1 MSINYVLYLAGPW
14 SPHEAI
20 RELTRGLP
28 APEGASSSKGRGAET
43 IAFPHL
49 WVVATVPTFP
59 TNRYTEEEH
68 GFLPRLRLQ
77 VRLDTKDLSLAQDEL
92 LELVRRV
99 LLGSREEL
107 VLLREEEN
115 VALLRRG
122 GRLELHDDALWASAE
137 RRARAE
143 QWLRDVPLLRGS

>member
-1 MSINYVLYLAGPW
+1 MSINYVLYLAGPR
-14 SPHEAI
+14 SPHEAV
-20 RELTRGLP
+20 REFTRGLS
-28 APEGASSSKGRGAET
+28 APDGASSYKGQLAET
-43 IAFPHL
+43 TVFPHL

-77 VRLDTKDLSLAQDEL
+77 VRLDTEDLSEAQDEL
-92 LELVRRV
+92 LELVSRV
-99 LLGSREEL
+99 LLGSREDL

-115 VALLRRG
+115 VALLRRE

-143 QWLRDVPLLRGS
+143 LWVREVPPLRGS

>member
-14 SPHEAI
+14 SPREAI

-28 APEGASSSKGRGAET
+28 APEEASSSKGRVAET
-43 IAFPHL
+43 TAIPHL

-59 TNRYTEEEH
+59 ANRYTEEEY
-68 GFLPRLRLQ
+68 GFFPRLRLQ
-77 VRLDTKDLSLAQDEL
+77 VRLDTENLSQAQDEL
-92 LELVRRV
+92 LELVSRV
-99 LLGSREEL
+99 LLGRREDL
-107 VLLREEEN
+107 VLLREEDN

-122 GRLELHDDALWASAE
+122 GLLEIHDDALWASAE

-143 QWLRDVPLLRGS
+143 QWPREVPPSRGS

>member
-14 SPHEAI
+14 SPREAI
-20 RELTRGLP
+20 RELTRGFP
-28 APEGASSSKGRGAET
+28 APEGASSSKGRVAET
-43 IAFPHL
+43 TAFPHL

-59 TNRYTEEEH
+59 TNRYTEEEY

-77 VRLDTKDLSLAQDEL
+77 VRLDTEDLSQAQDEL
-92 LELVRRV
+92 LELVSRV
-99 LLGSREEL
+99 LPGHREDL

-143 QWLRDVPLLRGS
+143 QWLREVPPLRGS

>member
-14 SPHEAI
+14 SPSEAI
-20 RELTRGLP
+20 RELTLGLP
-28 APEGASSSKGRGAET
+28 APEGASSIKGRVAET
-43 IAFPHL
+43 TAFPHL

-59 TNRYTEEEH
+59 VNQYTEEEY
-68 GFLPRLRLQ
+68 GFLPRLRLL
-77 VRLDTKDLSLAQDEL
+77 VRLDTENLSQAQDEL
-92 LELVRRV
+92 LELVSRV
-99 LLGSREEL
+99 LPGGREDL

-122 GRLELHDDALWASAE
+122 GRLELRDDALWASAD

-143 QWLRDVPLLRGS
+143 QWLREVPPSHGS